1 MNSDVTEEMCFSYEF
16 RYGRENV
23 EKTKNKKKNTLDF
36 CSIDVLE
43 ISWVLWVD

>member
-23 EKTKNKKKNTLDF
+23 KKKKQNKNTLDF